1 MPQEGMLLQ
10 LDGSPHA
17 WLEDRGPV
25 LTLLLA
31 VDDAT
36 GTVPYALF
44 REQEDTQ
51 GYFLLLR
58 GVIGRHGI
66 PLAVYTDRHAVFQH
80 WRHGSEEISAYL
92 GTGKQTQCGRA
103 LREMG
108 VTQVFAHSP
117 EAKGRVERANGTFQ
131 DRLVAELRLAGAN
144 TLTEANG
151 VLGEF
156 LPRFNER
163 FGVPAPQPDSA
174 YRPLDS
180 GHDIGAVLC
189 IKELRRVA
197 KDNTVQYH
205 GRTLQLYPD
214 LDHPS
219 YAGARVEVQERLD
232 GRLLVSYRGKILTP
246 EDGPPLAAALRA
258 SATSP
263 VVPVD
268 VWPPEKESTR
278 AARPKPPPGPLAGD
292 PIWYEDA
299 GKKRLH
305 RDLVRAGME
314 QARQQGRHIGRPRLT
329 DQVDAQFVGEWRSQG
344 ESWRQIYLAHPPVR
358 STSGR
363 MVKPSIGSIRRA
375 VETRGRL
382 AVGPPDQTTTPPAT
396 DRENQERMAISSS
409 TAPTATNG
417 HADMQDEVTLAILT

>member
-1 MPQEGMLLQ
+1 M
-10 LDGSPHA
+10 
-17 WLEDRGPV
+17 
-25 LTLLLA
+25 
-31 VDDAT
+31 
-36 GTVPYALF
+36 
-44 REQEDTQ
+44 
-51 GYFLLLR
+51 
-58 GVIGRHGI
+58 
-66 PLAVYTDRHAVFQH
+66 
-80 WRHGSEEISAYL
+80 
-92 GTGKQTQCGRA
+92 
-103 LREMG
+103 
-108 VTQVFAHSP
+108 
-117 EAKGRVERANGTFQ
+117 
-131 DRLVAELRLAGAN
+131 
-144 TLTEANG
+144 
-151 VLGEF
+151 
-156 LPRFNER
+156 
-163 FGVPAPQPDSA
+163 
-174 YRPLDS
+174 
-180 GHDIGAVLC
+180 
-189 IKELRRVA
+189 A

-268 VWPPEKESTR
+268 VWPPEKEGTR
-278 AARPKPPPGPLAGD
+278 VPRPKSLPGPLAGE

-299 GKKRLH
+299 GKKRMH

-329 DQVDAQFVGEWRSQG
+329 DQVDAQFVGERRSQG

-382 AVGPPDQTTTPPAT
+382 AVVPPDQTTTPPAT